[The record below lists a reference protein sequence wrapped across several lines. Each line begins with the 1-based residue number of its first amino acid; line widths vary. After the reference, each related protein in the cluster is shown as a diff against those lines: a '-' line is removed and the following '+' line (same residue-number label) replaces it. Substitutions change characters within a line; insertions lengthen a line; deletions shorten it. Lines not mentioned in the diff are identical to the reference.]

1 MGQTLLILLITV
13 NYGFLATANQNMSAV
28 TQVQDTCNQLK
39 SIIGFAAIKT
49 LAHILFFTLSL
60 VSLLKTL
67 TIMNSNPIMSLEG
80 VVQKMRATDRRF
92 QKACRQLVILN
103 NRLEDL
109 NTQYRRSRRN
119 NKPGSRYNLRLK
131 LSVVE
136 GIRNMFYEYAS
147 SRADEL
153 ENMQDC
159 LIEAGLIQPPV
170 TD

>member
-1 MGQTLLILLITV
+1 MHSSP
-13 NYGFLATANQNMSAV
+13 M
-28 TQVQDTCNQLK
+28 
-39 SIIGFAAIKT
+39 
-49 LAHILFFTLSL
+49 
-60 VSLLKTL
+60 
-67 TIMNSNPIMSLEG
+67 MSLEG

-109 NTQYRRSRRN
+109 NTQYRRCRRH
-119 NKPGSRYNLRLK
+119 NKPGSRYNLCLK

-153 ENMQDC
+153 EQMQDR
-159 LIEAGLIQPPV
+159 LVEAGLVQPPV
-170 TD
+170 TE